1 MMKEIRPKFSKVI
14 FLCCLSIYLSACS
27 FGSRMVHVT
36 NKDKFENPYISF
48 NAPTKNW
55 RIYNRKWRIGT
66 NNNRFYKTIF
76 NDSLSNGSLEI
87 EVTSKPTN
95 SIVYFNKDFDY
106 HEMWERMNKDPREIE
121 RNREQNITYDEA
133 EVTYYRGM
141 KCTNSVFSRGYG
153 GDMYSA
159 SSKNYLL
166 SCGYYHKTEGKR
178 LIVVSYRYYGAS
190 GVSRLQEEA
199 GKKATDIPPLSEAER
214 VLKKDLK
221 EVLDSIVLKD
231 VDWDR
236 MDREGLLYDKPYK
249 TIRW

>member
-1 MMKEIRPKFSKVI
+1 MMKEIRPKFNKVI
-14 FLCCLSIYLSACS
+14 FLCCLCICLSACS
-27 FGSRMVHVT
+27 FGSRMIEVS
-36 NKDKFENPYISF
+36 NQDKFDNPYMSF
-48 NAPTKNW
+48 NAPKKNW
-55 RIYNRKWRIGT
+55 KVHIRDWRIGT
-66 NNNRFYKTIF
+66 GGNRFYKSIY
-76 NDSLSNGSLEI
+76 NRSLKNGTLVI
-87 EVTSKPTN
+87 EMTSKPTN
-95 SIVYFNKDFDY
+95 SIVYFNQDFDY
-106 HEMWERMNKDPREIE
+106 HEMWERKRSDPKRIEIH
-121 RNREQNITYDEA
+121 REQNITYDEA

-199 GKKATDIPPLSEAER
+199 GMKASDIPPLSEAER
-214 VLKKDLK
+214 VLKNDLK

-236 MDREGLLYDKPYK
+236 MNREGLLYDKPYK